1 MAISDDAVAYKLT
14 ATSTGTVV
22 SIQYTSPDS
31 RRYAAKLLMEEGYEV
46 TEEALSEM
54 PEGVTLDVE

>member
-14 ATSTGTVV
+14 ATENATVV
-22 SIQYTSPDS
+22 VTQYVSADS

-46 TEEALSEM
+46 TEEALNEM